1 MSHRLLYPKEEDHDS
16 VYRLCLKK
24 KKASKVSCAEYQ
36 SGQTLFN
43 VAYKDDKNLCFK
55 AQKLNEGLVNTLCAV
70 S

>member
-55 AQKLNEGLVNTLCAV
+55 A
-70 S
+70 